1 MATSIATALK
11 PTSPVSK
18 KSPLC
23 EAGISPGRLAD
34 LQEKFLNQIE
44 KLHNLCDHGALTKEQ
59 YEKRKQV
66 ILDRLDELANS

>member
-23 EAGISPGRLAD
+23 EAGISPGHLAD

-44 KLHNLCDHGALTKEQ
+44 KLHNLCDRGALTKEQ

-66 ILDRLDELANS
+66 ILDQLDELANN